1 MRARCSDRGQTPA
14 RLRGGRAL
22 RPRRPPPARSPR
34 RRGFCHRRGYRGSP
48 ESRSHTRCSA
58 TVARGHPLD
67 DHWRGYYRVWS
78 SHNKDTFSW
87 DSNAYGYPARAV
99 ALAWMRLAAVVA
111 VAGQRARVHAHTP
124 HSGALSQQF
133 PVKDWAAGSVTLRGY
148 RRRHARPRRERAIVK
163 FLHTGTW

>member
-22 RPRRPPPARSPR
+22 RPRRPPPARSLR
-34 RRGFCHRRGYRGSP
+34 RRGFCHERGYRGSP

-99 ALAWMRLAAVVA
+99 ALAWMRLAAVVGGGG
-111 VAGQRARVHAHTP
+111 AGGAREGSHAAH
-124 HSGALSQQF
+124 GDLWLA
-133 PVKDWAAGSVTLRGY
+133 
-148 RRRHARPRRERAIVK
+148 
-163 FLHTGTW
+163 